1 MVKGRPVTLLCLL
14 VSGVLFSGCLVLNGT
29 TPRFVFVQRIKRLE
43 ALNKKLHEDIR
54 TLATSAEVG
63 GTNTTTQR
71 YAKHDEG
78 YHYRDFYEEYSGY
91 YPRSRASRCEIIHIA
106 VVAAG
111 YKTCRDVVTL
121 VKSLLFYRHN
131 PIHFH
136 FISDVTARHILGT
149 LFSTWQLPAVRVS
162 FYATE
167 AAIANISW
175 IPNLHYSGVFGLM
188 KLTLTSILPTTLS
201 RVLVLD
207 TDLMFAADAARLWQ
221 FFIAIRKRHKLFG
234 VVENQ
239 SDWYLGRLWENH
251 KPWPA
256 LGRGFNT
263 GVMMLDLQAMRK
275 YRWEKVWLQVATEML
290 QLYKS
295 TALADQDIINAVIR
309 EHPDIHYML
318 PCAWNVQLSEHS
330 LSEYCYRTA
339 EEFKV
344 IHWNSPKKLDVS
356 NNHGPYFRNLY
367 MTFQGYDGGLLK
379 HELLSCDLVSA
390 QKEEQVLLE
399 SDPCSDFKKVKAA
412 QRTHPFFADYTYTS
426 MSTYDVTLIAQMSVD
441 RLHMLEPLS
450 RHWEGPMSITLY
462 ASDPETQ
469 HVLQHV
475 HNSPTLR
482 SRGNIGIHIVYK
494 SGGFYPVNYLRNV
507 AVENAHTPYIFLS
520 DIDFLPMFGLYPYLS
535 EAIRVIGSEKR
546 ALVIPA
552 FETLLYKF
560 NFPSNKTKLV
570 QMLSDSS
577 VYTFRYHV
585 WPKGHAPTNYDYWK
599 TAEAPYKVNWAPD
612 FEPYITVS
620 RNVTKYDE
628 RFVGFG
634 WNKVSHIME
643 LAAQG
648 YEFVVL
654 PDAFTVHMP
663 HAPSL
668 DITSFRTR
676 KHYRDCVQ
684 VLKREFQDYLAD
696 KYGRSKIRHIY

>member
-1 MVKGRPVTLLCLL
+1 MVKGRQVALLSLL
-14 VSGVLFSGCLVLNGT
+14 VSAVLFSGCLVLNGT
-29 TPRFVFVQRIKRLE
+29 TPRFVLVQRIKQLE
-43 ALNKKLHEDIR
+43 ALNEKLHEGIR
-54 TLATSAEVG
+54 TLAVAEVG
-63 GTNTTTQR
+63 GKNTTIVKR
-71 YAKHDEG
+71 YTEHDEG
-78 YHYRDFYEEYSGY
+78 YNHRDSFEEHSGY
-91 YPRSRASRCEIIHIA
+91 NPRFKVSRCEIIHIA

-111 YKTCRDVVTL
+111 YKTSRDVVTL

-136 FISDVTARHILGT
+136 FISDAAARHILRT
-149 LFSTWQLPAVRVS
+149 LFSTWQLPAVNVS

-167 AAIANISW
+167 GVVSNISW

-188 KLTLTSILPTTLS
+188 KLTLTSILPTTLR

-207 TDLMFAADAARLWQ
+207 TDLMFAADVARLWQ
-221 FFIAIRKRHKLFG
+221 FFIAIQKQYKLFG
-234 VVENQ
+234 LVENQ
-239 SDWYLGRLWENH
+239 SDWYLGKLWENH

-275 YRWEKVWLQVATEML
+275 QRWEEMWFQVTTEML

-295 TALADQDIINAVIR
+295 TALADQDIINAVIK

-330 LSEYCYRTA
+330 LSQYCYRTA

-356 NNHGPYFRNLY
+356 NNHGPYFKNLY
-367 MTFQGYDGGLLK
+367 MSFQGYDGGLLK
-379 HELLSCDLVSA
+379 HELLNCDLFST
-390 QKEEQVLLE
+390 QMEEQVLLE
-399 SDPCSDFKKVKAA
+399 SDPCLDFRKVKTGR
-412 QRTHPFFADYTYTS
+412 RTHPYLIDYTYTS
-426 MSTYDVTLIAQMSVD
+426 SSTYDVTLIAQLSMD
-441 RLHMLEPLS
+441 RLHMLEPLCS
-450 RHWEGPMSITLY
+450 HWEGPMSIALY

-469 HVLQHV
+469 QVLQYV
-475 HNSPTLR
+475 ENSPTLK
-482 SRGNIGIHIVYK
+482 SRGNIGIHIVYR

-507 AVENAHTPYIFLS
+507 AVENARTPYIFLS
-520 DIDFLPMFGLYPYLS
+520 DIDFLPMFGLYAYLS
-535 EAIRVIGSEKR
+535 EAIRVLGSEKR
-546 ALVIPA
+546 ALVVPA

-560 NFPSNKTKLV
+560 DFPSNKTKLV
-570 QMLSDSS
+570 HMLSDGS

-585 WPKGHAPTNYDYWK
+585 WPKGHAPTNFDYWK
-599 TAEAPYKVNWAPD
+599 TAQVPYKVNWAPD
-612 FEPYITVS
+612 FEPYITVG
-620 RNVTKYDE
+620 RNVTRYDE

-654 PDAFTVHMP
+654 PDAFIVHMP

-668 DITSFRTR
+668 DITNFRTK

-684 VLKREFQDYLAD
+684 VLKREFQDYLVD
-696 KYGRSKIRHIY
+696 KYGRSKIKY